1 MGARIFAEVAFENLL
16 SENGTGLTFTPR
28 VLCDQAIGEDTGG
41 CGYGAS
47 VELEHSSEKTG
58 RSYALGVEVE
68 KVGDST
74 SASLALRYKWPL
86 GKGAVDGGL
95 DVSTSGEASIQSQ
108 FKVEF

>member
-1 MGARIFAEVAFENLL
+1 M
-16 SENGTGLTFTPR
+16 
-28 VLCDQAIGEDTGG
+28 
-41 CGYGAS
+41 
-47 VELEHSSEKTG
+47 
-58 RSYALGVEVE
+58 GVEVE